1 MAANFN
7 RLQSIPSSINMHTPV
22 AGLLSWLLNVVI
34 KPRWKCLY
42 SSWISVSSPSGLLGL
57 ERKCARGDLME
68 PKNSSHGLYIASWSV
83 IRPPRLLSSV
93 WFWWLNSIVLHPC
106 DRLHSSGA
114 YVPCVTAQT
123 TVHLLPLQT
132 FWQVWKEAAV
142 SFSGSKNYW
151 GIKSFTPLRHSPA
164 WGSSLQRLVT
174 TEPNRP
180 NTHRGEKKRKKR
192 KQFPRISGIDS
203 TSVRRQPWGFPP
215 AENVLEGVHCKPKG
229 LDMIVQNLINPS
241 TAPACKISGLK
252 SAHIHSRKQ
261 RIWWSCQK

>member
-1 MAANFN
+1 MSGGAANFN
-7 RLQSIPSSINMHTPV
+7 RLQSIPSSINMYTSV
-22 AGLLSWLLNVVI
+22 AGLLPWLLNVVI

-180 NTHRGEKKRKKR
+180 NTHRGEKRRKKE
-192 KQFPRISGIDS
+192 SS
-203 TSVRRQPWGFPP
+203 SHVSVALIPLLSVVSLEVSLLRRTCSKACTVNQKALTW
-215 AENVLEGVHCKPKG
+215 L
-229 LDMIVQNLINPS
+229 
-241 TAPACKISGLK
+241 CKI
-252 SAHIHSRKQ
+252 
-261 RIWWSCQK
+261 